1 MSNNIGTLALSNSP
15 IRPPLAYVNTRDRVP
30 TISGNGFSALQSFG
44 PYDNFSWKK
53 NTSGDVTW
61 TKGAHTMKFGAV
73 YGSYRKNENALA
85 GSNEGTYS
93 GFLNTLTTS
102 TVQASVLAPQIA
114 GQDTNATRRAN
125 FQSFANFLLGTNVTF
140 TQAHFDYTADLRQKV
155 IEGYGQDE
163 WRFRKNLTL
172 YYGVRYSYFGSPY
185 DVNGRLSTFDPRL
198 FNPANAPLVTGAGN
212 RVVGTGNFCNGL
224 FVNSQN
230 YQTAAN
236 NCTPTASPWGKYV
249 VNAPKNNLAPRVG
262 LAWDP
267 FGKGTTSIRT
277 GYGIFYDQVLNGGYL
292 QNIGQNPP
300 YQETFTQTLTRL
312 DQPVPTGV
320 TVTAAAALTALSV
333 RAIDPHWKDPYMQT
347 WSLDVQ
353 HQFGKEGKTL
363 VDIGYFGS
371 KGTHLIGAYEL
382 NEVPPGKALTTLC
395 ATGASTTPTVACQ
408 AAGFAFTST
417 ANSAILDQ
425 IRPYRGYRSINMIT
439 PQFNSNYH
447 SLQVSAVQ
455 RFTGSSQVQLA
466 YTFAKNLT
474 DNQTDRSTAPQ
485 NSYNIR
491 GDRSRATLDR
501 RHVLTVN
508 YIYQVPFFQKQQGF
522 VGKVLG
528 GWQLSGIAVY
538 NSGLPFTATTSS
550 FDAGGL
556 GNVPAL
562 VAGNRP
568 NVLCDP
574 NANAPHDRLQF
585 FNTACFQLN
594 PTTTTSGVRNVV
606 GNAGRG
612 VINGPTTKRIDFS
625 LIKNIQ
631 FTETVRLQLRGEAFN
646 IFNHTNFR
654 TLSVNVTASNYG
666 QVTAVRDPR
675 TIQLGAKIIF

>member
-1 MSNNIGTLALSNSP
+1 MI
-15 IRPPLAYVNTRDRVP
+15 
-30 TISGNGFSALQSFG
+30 
-44 PYDNFSWKK
+44 
-53 NTSGDVTW
+53 
-61 TKGAHTMKFGAV
+61 
-73 YGSYRKNENALA
+73 
-85 GSNEGTYS
+85 
-93 GFLNTLTTS
+93 
-102 TVQASVLAPQIA
+102 
-114 GQDTNATRRAN
+114 
-125 FQSFANFLLGTNVTF
+125 
-140 TQAHFDYTADLRQKV
+140 
-155 IEGYGQDE
+155 
-163 WRFRKNLTL
+163 
-172 YYGVRYSYFGSPY
+172 
-185 DVNGRLSTFDPRL
+185 
-198 FNPANAPLVTGAGN
+198 
-212 RVVGTGNFCNGL
+212 
-224 FVNSQN
+224 VNSQN

-236 NCTPTASPWGKYV
+236 NCTPASSPWGKHV
-249 VNAPKNNLAPRVG
+249 VNAPKNNFGPRVG

-277 GYGIFYDQVLNGGYL
+277 GYGIFYDQVLNGTYL

-300 YQETFTQTLTRL
+300 YQETFTRTLTQL

-320 TVTAAAALTALSV
+320 VVTAAASLTALSV
-333 RAIDPHWKDPYMQT
+333 RAIDPHWKDPYMQQ

-382 NEVPPGKALTTLC
+382 NEVPPGQALTRLC
-395 ATGASTTPTVACQ
+395 AVGASTTPTVACQ
-408 AAGFAFTST
+408 APGFAFTST

-425 IRPYRGYRSINMIT
+425 IRPYRGYRSINIVT

-455 RFTGSSQVQLA
+455 RFTGASQVQLA
-466 YTFAKNLT
+466 YTWAKNLT
-474 DNQTDRSTAPQ
+474 DNQTDRSTAPE

-491 GDRSRATLDR
+491 GDRGRATLDR

-508 YIYQVPFFQKQQGF
+508 YIYEIPFFKKQQGF
-522 VGKVLG
+522 SGKLLG

-538 NSGLPFTATTSS
+538 NSGLGFTPTTSS

-574 NANAPHDRLQF
+574 NANAPQDRLQF
-585 FNTACFQLN
+585 FNVACFQLN
-594 PTTTTSGVRNVV
+594 PTTTTSGVSNVV

-612 VINGPTTKRIDFS
+612 IINGPSTKRVDFS

-631 FTETVRLQLRGEAFN
+631 FSETVRLQLRGEAFN

-654 TLSVNVTASNYG
+654 TLSLNVTASNFG

-675 TIQLGAKIIF
+675 TIQLGD